1 MAMLGSTSRGDTL
14 ALVGANE
21 SVLDNF
27 PVTGGAGYE
36 LTSAGKERSGV
47 GTAGSISYGDLGD
60 WVIPNG
66 SASLYE
72 VRATLNSGAVTT
84 GTTGSFLSLGTTRTW
99 TVTRATVG
107 VSAANLTIDIRR
119 IGGGTILATAVVVL
133 SVEIV

>member
-1 MAMLGSTSRGDTL
+1 MALLGSTGGGDTL
-14 ALVGANE
+14 ALAGANE
-21 SVLDNF
+21 FVLDNL
-27 PVTGGAGYE
+27 PATGGAGYE

-47 GTAGSISYGDLGD
+47 GSAGSIIYTNTGD

-99 TVTRATVG
+99 TVTRTTAG
-107 VSAANLTIDIRR
+107 ISAANLTIDIRR
-119 IGGGTILATAVVVL
+119 IGGATILATATVAL
-133 SVEIV
+133 EVELV